1 MARMIG
7 VLGGTFDPPH
17 LGHLILAEFGRAAFS
32 LDEVLWV
39 LTPVSPLKTDRKIS
53 PLEHRLA
60 MVEAV
65 VADHPSFSLS
75 RADID
80 RPPPYYAHGTMEAL
94 RKTYPQADL
103 IYLMGSDSL
112 NDLPKWDQPQRFVE
126 MCEALGVMMR
136 PGAEFDTAQLEKDIT
151 GIQEKV
157 HFFEAPFV
165 GISAYDLR
173 QRVCDGQTIRYLVT
187 DRVLTYISEQDLY
200 PRGTE

>member
-39 LTPVSPLKTDRKIS
+39 LTPVSPLKTNREIT

-94 RKTYPQADL
+94 RKTSPQTEW

-112 NDLPKWDQPQRFVE
+112 NDLPRWNQPQRFVE
-126 MCEALGVMMR
+126 MCDALGGMMR
-136 PGAEFDTAQLEKDIT
+136 PGAEFDAAELEKIIP
-151 GIQEKV
+151 GVQEKIR
-157 HFFEAPFV
+157 FFDAPFV
-165 GISAYDLR
+165 GISGQDLR

-200 PRGTE
+200 SSGTE

>member
-17 LGHLILAEFGRAAFS
+17 LGHLILAEFGRSAFS

-39 LTPVSPLKTDRKIS
+39 LTPISPLKRDREIS

-65 VADHPSFSLS
+65 VADHPSFILS

-80 RPPPYYAHGTMEAL
+80 RPPPYYAHGTMDVL
-94 RKTYPQADL
+94 RTTCPQAEL

-112 NDLPKWDQPQRFVE
+112 NDLPRWNQPQRFVE
-126 MCEALGVMMR
+126 ACNALGVMMR
-136 PGAEFDTAQLEKDIT
+136 AGAEYDATQLEEDFP

-157 HFFEAPFV
+157 RFFEAPFV
-165 GISAYDLR
+165 GISGYELR
-173 QRVCDGQTIRYLVT
+173 QRVCDGKTIRYLVS
-187 DRVLTYISEQDLY
+187 DRVLRYIREQNLY
-200 PRGTE
+200 SRGAE

>member
-7 VLGGTFDPPH
+7 ILGGTFDPPH

-39 LTPVSPLKTDRKIS
+39 LTPVSPLKRDEEITL
-53 PLEHRLA
+53 LEHRLA
-60 MVEAV
+60 MVEVV

-80 RPPPYYAHGTMEAL
+80 RPPPYFAHGTMEAL
-94 RKTYPQADL
+94 RKTNPQAKL

-112 NDLPKWDQPQRFVE
+112 NDLPKWDQPLRFVE
-126 MCEALGVMMR
+126 LCDALGLMIR
-136 PGAEFDTAQLEKDIT
+136 PGAEFEAAQLEKYIP

-157 HFFEAPFV
+157 RCFEAPFV
-165 GISAYDLR
+165 GISGRDIR
-173 QRVCDGQTIRYLVT
+173 QRVCDGRTIRYLVT
-187 DRVLTYISEQDLY
+187 DRVLRYISEQDLY
-200 PRGTE
+200 SSGTE

>member
-1 MARMIG
+1 MIG

-39 LTPVSPLKTDRKIS
+39 LTPISPLKTDRVIS

-60 MVEAV
+60 MVETV

-75 RADID
+75 RVDID

-94 RKTYPQADL
+94 RKIDPQAEL

-112 NDLPKWDQPQRFVE
+112 NDLPRWNQPQRFVE
-126 MCEALGVMMR
+126 ACDALGVMMR
-136 PGAEFDTAQLEKDIT
+136 PGAEYDAAQLEKDIP
-151 GIQEKV
+151 GIQDKIR
-157 HFFEAPFV
+157 FFEAPFV
-165 GISAYDLR
+165 GISGRDIR
-173 QRVCDGQTIRYLVT
+173 QRVRDGETIRYLVT
-187 DRVLTYISEQDLY
+187 DQVLAYIREQNLY
-200 PRGTE
+200 VSGTS